1 MVDQPAP
8 PKMFSISCSFSE
20 NLVKSYVG
28 APRRIGGPSYGESW
42 IRPWW
47 AWHPEREETMW
58 DLITSL
64 CVEIPSL
71 KENQFS
77 SWTVFCS
84 PNFCCTR
91 RLSFAC
97 KVVFSFNFAP
107 NELSAHYA
115 DDSITVNYRLFT
127 VQFLFASVSPA
138 QFDLQI
144 TCYQRIKVAF
154 SPLSPRLHCI
164 TLIMNLLIF
173 FLMSQYQESQLLPTW
188 CV

>member
-1 MVDQPAP
+1 MLVPPGGLAAP
-8 PKMFSISCSFSE
+8 PTGNPES
-20 NLVKSYVG
+20 
-28 APRRIGGPSYGESW
+28 APGGRGTLKEKRQCE
-42 IRPWW
+42 I
-47 AWHPEREETMW
+47 
-58 DLITSL
+58 LITSL

-71 KENQFS
+71 KKNQFS

-138 QFDLQI
+138 QCDLQI

-173 FLMSQYQESQLLPTW
+173 FLMSQSQESQLLPTW